1 MGILKV
7 DERHRSRVCA
17 FLSRR
22 EGFHAIRSAV
32 PQGAAVRDL
41 GWRTAAD
48 P

>member
-22 EGFHAIRSAV
+22 EGFL
-32 PQGAAVRDL
+32 PQGAAWAISASRI
-41 GWRTAAD
+41 R
-48 P
+48 

>member
-22 EGFHAIRSAV
+22 EGFHALRRGWGHIRIRAFAS
-32 PQGAAVRDL
+32 
-41 GWRTAAD
+41 
-48 P
+48 